1 MLLKDFGLHPTDME
15 EPGPWRAKG
24 ARERPK
30 RLCRNKQMKTN
41 DQNLVLS
48 NECKVGVPGMWLAQ
62 PWEAHPS
69 VSLAFPGSQRGGLP
83 VSSLSGQ
90 NVGPE
95 VGWVGGHLVQFH
107 LKQAENPPISS

>member
-1 MLLKDFGLHPTDME
+1 MGLLKDSGLHPTDME
-15 EPGPWRAKG
+15 EPGLRRAKLH
-24 ARERPK
+24 E
-30 RLCRNKQMKTN
+30 NKQIKTN

-48 NECKVGVPGMWLAQ
+48 NECKVRVPGVWLA
-62 PWEAHPS
+62 PPGEIHPS

-95 VGWVGGHLVQFH
+95 VGWVGRSPGSI
-107 LKQAENPPISS
+107 PS